1 VIFKRIDNHR
11 RFKLFYSPTD
21 KFKTTTLRIFLKGGL
36 ADRVEEEAVL
46 PFMLKRGSE
55 RYPTLKD
62 ISRRLEELYGA
73 ALSLDVAK
81 IGEMQILVVSMDVV
95 NPRFL
100 KGSPPLLLDAVETLN
115 DVLLRPILE
124 DGVFPEQRFQQE
136 KTNLARYVKS
146 VIDDKGTYTHLRLLK
161 EMFGGEAFG
170 NYEWGE
176 IGKVEALDGGEVF
189 RCYRRLFD
197 EAPIDVY
204 VVGSLSEEEE
214 RRLPDVLL
222 PKERKNS
229 EDGPAAAGGHRTSN
243 QEIVVE
249 EQPLEQSKFEMGF
262 RVNLDCS
269 ERTFYALL
277 LYNAILGGGSFSKLF
292 KKVREEDSMAYY
304 ISSSFEKLKGFMYV
318 AAGIDGRNFETATAR
333 VRRCMD
339 EMAAAEI
346 TDEEFDCARKSIIN
360 SLNSISDNPGQT
372 IEFDLVS
379 RTAGRRTNIR
389 EIAEIIQGIT
399 KAQVG
404 EAASQILPGKTFF
417 LKGNR
422 AST

>member
-1 VIFKRIDNHR
+1 MIFKRIDTHS
-11 RFKLFYSPTD
+11 RFKLFYSSTE
-21 KFKTTTLRIFLKGGL
+21 KFKTTTLRIFLKGSL

-46 PFMLKRGSE
+46 PFILKRGSD
-55 RYPTLKD
+55 RYPTLMD

-100 KGSPPLLLDAVETLN
+100 KGNPPLLLDAVETLN
-115 DVLLRPILE
+115 DVLLHPVLE

-161 EMFGGEAFG
+161 EMFGDEPFG

-176 IGKVEALDGGEVF
+176 IGKVEKLESSGAF
-189 RCYRRLFD
+189 RCYRSLFE
-197 EAPIDVY
+197 EAPIDAY
-204 VVGSLSEEEE
+204 VVGRLSEEEE
-214 RRLPDVLL
+214 SRLADLLL
-222 PKERKNS
+222 PLNRKDCDA
-229 EDGPAAAGGHRTSN
+229 EPVVAGTHRTSN

-249 EQPLEQSKFEMGF
+249 EQALEQSKFEMGF
-262 RVNLDCS
+262 RVDLDCS
-269 ERTFYALL
+269 EQTFYALL

-318 AAGIDGRNFETATAR
+318 SAGIDGKNFEKATER
-333 VRRCMD
+333 VRWCMD

-360 SLNSISDNPGQT
+360 SLNSIADNPGQT

-379 RTAGRRTNIR
+379 RTTGRRTDIL
-389 EIAEIIQGIT
+389 EIAEIIQGIS

-422 AST
+422 VSK